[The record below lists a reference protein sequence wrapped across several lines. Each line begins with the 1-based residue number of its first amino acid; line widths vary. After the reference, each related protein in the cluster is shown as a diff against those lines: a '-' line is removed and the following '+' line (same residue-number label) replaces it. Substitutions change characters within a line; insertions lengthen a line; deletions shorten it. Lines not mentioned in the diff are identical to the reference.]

1 MGALFFFLFKPHLM
15 KYQLNSTQEFYYNR
29 ALLGLGVYTIDEIK
43 LMTKSK
49 KERILKVNNKA
60 LQIVSA
66 LKYKK
71 LVELSN
77 SVINL
82 YFSSGNL
89 YNQLNN
95 ETVNF
100 TDTTGT
106 VRFSNKELGITKND
120 IVKALLESGVLGP
133 NFLNLE

>member
-1 MGALFFFLFKPHLM
+1 M

-29 ALLGLGVYTIDEIK
+29 ALLGLGIYTIDEIN
-43 LMTKSK
+43 LMAKSK

-60 LQIVSA
+60 LQIICA

-71 LVELSN
+71 LIELSN

-100 TDTTGT
+100 TDTIGS
-106 VRFSNKELGITKND
+106 VRFSNKQLGISKDDLIT
-120 IVKALLESGVLGP
+120 AMLESGVLGP

>member
-1 MGALFFFLFKPHLM
+1 M

-29 ALLGLGVYTIDEIK
+29 ALLGLGIYTIDEIK

>member
-1 MGALFFFLFKPHLM
+1 M

-29 ALLGLGVYTIDEIK
+29 ALLGLGIYTIDEIK

-71 LVELSN
+71 LIELSN

>member
-1 MGALFFFLFKPHLM
+1 M

-71 LVELSN
+71 LIEFSN
-77 SVINL
+77 SIINL

-89 YNQLNN
+89 YNQLNK

-100 TDTTGT
+100 TDNIGS
-106 VRFSNKELGITKND
+106 VKFSNKQLGISKDDLIT
-120 IVKALLESGVLGP
+120 AMLESGVLGP

>member
-1 MGALFFFLFKPHLM
+1 M

-29 ALLGLGVYTIDEIK
+29 ALLGLGIYTIDEIK

-49 KERILKVNNKA
+49 KERILKVNSKA

>member
-1 MGALFFFLFKPHLM
+1 M

-100 TDTTGT
+100 TDTIGS
-106 VRFSNKELGITKND
+106 VRFSNKQLSISKDDLIT
-120 IVKALLESGVLGP
+120 AMLESGVLGP

>member
-1 MGALFFFLFKPHLM
+1 M

-106 VRFSNKELGITKND
+106 IRFSNKELGITKND

>member
-1 MGALFFFLFKPHLM
+1 M

-29 ALLGLGVYTIDEIK
+29 ALLGLGIYTIDEIK

-60 LQIVSA
+60 LQIICA

-71 LVELSN
+71 LIELSN

-100 TDTTGT
+100 TDTIGS
-106 VRFSNKELGITKND
+106 VRFSNKELGISKDDLIT
-120 IVKALLESGVLGP
+120 AMLESGVLGP

>member
-1 MGALFFFLFKPHLM
+1 M

-29 ALLGLGVYTIDEIK
+29 ALLGLGIYTIDEIK

-100 TDTTGT
+100 TDTIGS
-106 VRFSNKELGITKND
+106 VRFSNKQLSISKDDLIT
-120 IVKALLESGVLGP
+120 AMLESGVLGP